1 MGTAVSAQPFRDE
14 INQILRHY
22 IHSGSP
28 RQLYLSPSHRA
39 ACIRAAEHTTH
50 PSALLPAFVSTEAM
64 LRGRLHPNF
73 ISWSISNSNR
83 PRVIA
88 TRLLAALLLLTL
100 ALGAFLILTDW
111 SRFWRLVCAPLW
123 FTAFC
128 TMIASG
134 SGVCMVLHLKHE
146 RQLRPWEQATDL
158 ESSTLRGHMRKN
170 TSESSLSYVDP
181 LRKPSLRALGP
192 KNEFW
197 DEEWVRAYGKKW
209 FFRRVFDGTTA
220 VQDRRV
226 RVLQDAVVAGS
237 VLWGAVVAVLLTA
250 GSMFVPEL
258 GIILL

>member
-1 MGTAVSAQPFRDE
+1 
-14 INQILRHY
+14 
-22 IHSGSP
+22 
-28 RQLYLSPSHRA
+28 
-39 ACIRAAEHTTH
+39 
-50 PSALLPAFVSTEAM
+50 M

-88 TRLLAALLLLTL
+88 TRVLGALLLIVTL
-100 ALGAFLILTDW
+100 GLDAFLMMTGW

-128 TMIASG
+128 PMVASG
-134 SGVCMVLHLKHE
+134 SGVCMALHLKSK
-146 RQLRPWEQATDL
+146 RQLRPWEQAADL
-158 ESSTLRGHMRKN
+158 ESATLRGRMRKN
-170 TSESSLSYVDP
+170 TSESTLSYVDP
-181 LRKPSLRALGP
+181 LRKESLRALGP

-197 DEEWVRAYGKKW
+197 DEEWVRAYGRKW
-209 FFRRVFDGTTA
+209 LFRRVFDGTTA

-250 GSMFVPEL
+250 GSMIVPAL
-258 GIILL
+258 GIIPL